1 MRVGY
6 MLMLASQHEG
16 LSDAGMLREEM
27 RIAQMAE
34 GWGYDAIWCPEH
46 HFEDYSISVDNLQIL
61 TYLAARTSTIKLG
74 SAAIILPWWTQPIRL
89 AERIALLDALSNG
102 RYILG
107 FGRGLARREFETF
120 GVPIDESRARF
131 DEMARM
137 LIEAFDTGHIEGQ
150 GPHFPQ
156 ARTEIRPRLER
167 DMKDRTYCV
176 AMSPAS
182 AKAIAEHDT
191 RMMSFV
197 QFEMEKLLPNIEIY
211 REEFRK
217 HHNRPAP
224 PPLLVDDCFCSE
236 DRGQAEE
243 VVRKYLSAKYISILQ
258 HYEFMADY
266 HKELKGYEAYGEA
279 ASFLNQLG
287 LEGAVEDYIS
297 HQAWGTP
304 QAILDKLDKR
314 RAVIGDYEW
323 ISICSFG
330 GMPYDLVA
338 KSGSLL
344 AKTVIPELKSWTPKD
359 TLQTIPA

>member
-6 MLMLASQHEG
+6 MLMLASMHEG
-16 LSDAGMLREEM
+16 MSDAQMFREEM
-27 RIAQMAE
+27 RIAEMAE

-74 SAAIILPWWTQPIRL
+74 SAAIILPWWEQPIRL
-89 AERIALLDALSNG
+89 AERIALLDALSGG
-102 RYILG
+102 RYVVG

-120 GVPIDESRARF
+120 GVSIDESRGRF
-131 DEMARM
+131 DEMAKM
-137 LIEAFDTGHIEGQ
+137 LIESFDTGFIESK

-156 ARTEIRPRLER
+156 VRTEIRPRLEKN
-167 DMKDRTYCV
+167 MKDRTYCV
-176 AMSPAS
+176 AMSPGS
-182 AKAIAEHDT
+182 AEAIAEHDT

-197 QFEMEKLLPNIEIY
+197 QFEMEKLLPNIEI
-211 REEFRK
+211 FRNAFQG

-236 DRGQAEE
+236 DMGHAEE

-258 HYEFMADY
+258 HYEFMEDY
-266 HKELKGYEAYGEA
+266 HKELKGYEAYGESA
-279 ASFLNQLG
+279 KFLNELG
-287 LEGAVEDYIS
+287 LEGAVDDYIS

-304 QAILDKLDKR
+304 QAILDKLDGR

-330 GMPYDLVA
+330 GMPYDQVQ
-338 KSGSLL
+338 KSVDLL
-344 AKTVIPELKSWTPKD
+344 SKTVIPELKTWTPVEEQETVD
-359 TLQTIPA
+359 A

>member
-6 MLMLASQHEG
+6 MLMLASQHET
-16 LSDAGMLREEM
+16 LSDAQMFREEM
-27 RIAQMAE
+27 RIAEMAE
-34 GWGYDAIWCPEH
+34 KWGYDAIWCPEH

-61 TYLAARTSTIKLG
+61 SYLAGRTSTIKLG
-74 SAAIILPWWTQPIRL
+74 SAALILPWWNQPIRL
-89 AERIALLDALSNG
+89 AERVALLDALSGG

-120 GVPIDESRARF
+120 GVPIEESRDRF

-137 LIEAFDTGHIEGQ
+137 LLEAFDTGYIEGK

-156 ARTEIRPRLER
+156 VRTEIRPRLER

-176 AMSPAS
+176 AMSPTS
-182 AKAIAEHDT
+182 AQAIAEHDT

-197 QFEMEKLLPNIEIY
+197 QFEMEKLLPNIEI
-211 REEFRK
+211 FRK
-217 HHNRPAP
+217 EFVARHNRAAP

-236 DRGQAEE
+236 DMGYAEE

-258 HYEFMADY
+258 HYEFLSDY
-266 HKELKGYEAYGEA
+266 HKELKGYEAYGESA
-279 ASFLNQLG
+279 KFLNDLG

-304 QAILDKLDKR
+304 QAILDKLEGR
-314 RAVIGDYEW
+314 RSIIGDYEW

-330 GMPYDLVA
+330 GMPYDMVE
-338 KSGSLL
+338 KSADLL
-344 AKTVIPELKSWTPKD
+344 SKTVVPELKSWSPIEEVE
-359 TLQTIPA
+359 LV

>member
-6 MLMLASQHEG
+6 MLMLANQHSG
-16 LSDAGMLREEM
+16 MTDAEM
-27 RIAQMAE
+27 FRQEMQIAEKAE

-61 TYLAARTSTIKLG
+61 TWLAARTSTIKLG

-89 AERIALLDALSNG
+89 AERIALLDALSGG

-120 GVPIDESRARF
+120 GVPIEESRDRF

-137 LIEAFDTGHIEGQ
+137 LIQACDTGHIESE
-150 GPHFPQ
+150 GPYFPQ
-156 ARTEIRPRLER
+156 VRTEIRPRLER
-167 DMKDRTYCV
+167 NFKDRFYCV

-182 AKAIAEHDT
+182 SKAIAVHDT

-197 QFEMEKLLPNIEIY
+197 QFEMEKLLPNIEIF
-211 REEFRK
+211 REEFSR
-217 HHNRPAP
+217 HHNRSAP
-224 PPLLVDDCFCSE
+224 PPLLVDDCFCSM
-236 DRGQAEE
+236 DMGYAEE

-266 HKELKGYEAYGEA
+266 HKELKGYEAYGESA
-279 ASFLNQLG
+279 KFLNELG
-287 LEGAVEDYIS
+287 LEGAVQDYIA

-304 QAILDKLDKR
+304 QVILDKLDKR
-314 RAVIGDYEW
+314 RDIIGDYEW

-330 GMPYDLVA
+330 GMPYPMVEQSID
-338 KSGSLL
+338 LL
-344 AKTVIPELKSWTPKD
+344 AKHVIPELKTWAPQDVT
-359 TLQTIPA
+359 TVAA